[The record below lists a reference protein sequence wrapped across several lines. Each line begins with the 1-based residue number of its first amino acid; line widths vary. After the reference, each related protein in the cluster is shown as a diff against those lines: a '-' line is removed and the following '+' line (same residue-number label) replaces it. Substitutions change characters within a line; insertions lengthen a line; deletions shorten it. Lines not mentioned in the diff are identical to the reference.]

1 VSRTKPFTLLEVL
14 IAVAILG
21 VSLALVLSIFG
32 GARSRILRAERTWA
46 RQHLL
51 TQATELFLLAG
62 PNADTVEGLFPRNF
76 SARCEVQPATELPVH
91 AQEADSGWILGEY
104 HIRLIGR
111 QGETVDEL
119 KVEKM
124 VLEDDL

>member
-1 VSRTKPFTLLEVL
+1 MSRTRSFTLLEVL

-51 TQATELFLLAG
+51 TQATEIFLLAG
-62 PNADTVEGLFPRNF
+62 PNAEIVDGLFPRNF
-76 SARCEVQPATELPVH
+76 SARCTLQPVTDLPAY
-91 AQEADSGWILGEY
+91 AQEVDTGWILGEY
-104 HIRLIGR
+104 HISLIGG
-111 QGETVDEL
+111 QGEIIDEL

-124 VLEDDL
+124 ILEDDL